1 MFHSVLE
8 NLRSDR
14 FAIEF
19 SFISNPRALHR
30 ALQRSED
37 VEELRNALG
46 SGVISEETIRVFSA
60 DLLKEFQ
67 QGKRLPN
74 ELALAAFAVAFEA
87 RLTPFAEEFVMD
99 LAKLKLAELPIAIRV
114 ARHACQERL
123 KLSDNKTKL
132 FRISGEDTVP
142 KDWQEAPEPQ
152 KVNIGQSSERF
163 LLEAS

>member
-1 MFHSVLE
+1 MFHRALE

-14 FAIEF
+14 FALKF
-19 SFISNPRALHR
+19 SFISNPRAIHI

-37 VEELRNALG
+37 IEELRNALG
-46 SGVISEETIRVFSA
+46 SGVVSEEAIHAFSA

-74 ELALAAFAVAFEA
+74 EFALAAIAVAFET

-123 KLSDNKTKL
+123 KLSDNKTRL
-132 FRISGEDTVP
+132 FIISDEEAVSKVWQNAP
-142 KDWQEAPEPQ
+142 KPQ
-152 KVNIGQSSERF
+152 KVNIGQSSKKF
-163 LLEAS
+163 SLEAL